1 MTILFTLLYSLAL
14 PAVIVIIIYL
24 AVNGTKKGH
33 SISRD
38 VMIAIIL
45 LSATV
50 SGLVGLTFIP
60 NKLLLINSHSLSFGI
75 RIAMGAALIIIG
87 VLMKNKIQ
95 RNFILALGLI
105 LILLQ
110 SVYVFENFGSYGALI
125 GVSMAF
131 FALIIITV
139 LLTRK
144 HSNG

>member
-60 NKLLLINSHSLSFGI
+60 NKLLLINSNSLCWFINIFGNGPDDVHEI
-75 RIAMGAALIIIG
+75 E
-87 VLMKNKIQ
+87 K
-95 RNFILALGLI
+95 FIP
-105 LILLQ
+105 
-110 SVYVFENFGSYGALI
+110 
-125 GVSMAF
+125 
-131 FALIIITV
+131 
-139 LLTRK
+139 
-144 HSNG
+144 